1 MAVIIIKAVSY
12 THLDVY
18 KRQPVDTVADEPLRV
33 RYNVPQINEEFA
45 EICRIL
51 WRHAQVNLLDV
62 TVDEVGIL
70 TPSLLYLSPI
80 T

>member
-1 MAVIIIKAVSY
+1 MRVCFQYADDTYLYV
-12 THLDVY
+12 L
-18 KRQPVDTVADEPLRV
+18 PVDTVADEPLRV

-62 TVDEVGIL
+62 TVDKSAYSPL
-70 TPSLLYLSPI
+70 PLLYLSPI